1 MNEPKSKGG
10 RPKAEID
17 FTAVERLAGIDCTEP
32 EISAVLGISYSTW
45 KRHKKADP
53 QLSEAITR
61 GRNIG
66 KMSLR
71 RLQWETA
78 QGGNPAMQI
87 WLGKQRLG
95 QSDKQQIEQHQVEQL
110 VIVTDRTDKRANGGF
125 RESSEVSGIGSGEE
139 VREDIPR
146 TH

>member
-1 MNEPKSKGG
+1 MNETKSKGG
-10 RPKAEID
+10 RPKSEID
-17 FTAVERLAGIDCTEP
+17 FGVVERLAGIDCTEP

-53 QLSEAITR
+53 QLSEAVIR
-61 GRNIG
+61 GRYIG

-78 QGGNPAMQI
+78 LGGNPAMQI

-110 VIVTDRTDKRANGGF
+110 VIVTDRANKRTNGSVH
-125 RESSEVSGIGSGEE
+125 ESSEVSGTGSGEKI
-139 VREDIPR
+139 RKDISR

>member
-1 MNEPKSKGG
+1 MNETKNKVG
-10 RPKAEID
+10 RPKSEID
-17 FTAVERLAGIDCTEP
+17 IAMVEKLAGIDCTEP
-32 EISAVLGISYSTW
+32 EIAAVLGVHYATW

-53 QLSEAITR
+53 LLAEAVIR
-61 GRNIG
+61 GREVG

-78 QGGNPAMQI
+78 LGGNPAMQI

-110 VIVTDRTDKRANGGF
+110 VIVTDRTDKRANGGIH
-125 RESSEVSGIGSGEE
+125 ESSEVSGTGSGEE
-139 VREDIPR
+139 IREDIPR

>member
-1 MNEPKSKGG
+1 MNETKSKGG
-10 RPKAEID
+10 RPKSEID
-17 FTAVERLAGIDCTEP
+17 FGVVERLAGIDCTEP

-53 QLSEAITR
+53 QLSEAVIR
-61 GRNIG
+61 GRYIG